1 MSGHIYRINFLQ
13 WNAKGSKKAK
23 RTKKAKFQ
31 AFFALFAL
39 FASALPFTANPDF
52 ENAY

>member
-13 WNAKGSKKAK
+13 RNAKGSKKAK
-23 RTKKAKFQ
+23 RAKKAKFQ
-31 AFFALFAL
+31 AFFALFAPT
-39 FASALPFTANPDF
+39 LPFTASPDF